1 MDMLETH
8 KMVKHKAK
16 GKGLNRNKVS
26 FFLAPKSA
34 KKATGRRQESE
45 REATGRRQA
54 AERKATGKA
63 QQCNRGAT
71 T

>member
-8 KMVKHKAK
+8 KMVNHKAK
-16 GKGLNRNKVS
+16 GKHLNRDKVS

-34 KKATGRRQESE
+34 KKATSRREESE
-45 REATGRRQA
+45 REATGRQQA
-54 AERKATGKA
+54 GERKATGKP

-71 T
+71 G